1 MTWERFFLSWLTQ
14 STFPPLLWHG
24 SLLWVGTSVWAWKVA
39 FGPEY
44 RVDDRVWVEGTSLQL
59 KVTSQPPL
67 HTWGSD
73 AQRRLHSS
81 DFARHEWEWKVR
93 ASYPICRSPLPPHSP
108 HHRPV
113 LWFTPFFSSYFAS
126 TWSAL
131 MESEQWLLCLFI
143 YVFIL
148 RGWAL
153 IPIYIPPSQFLPPS
167 HFFKSTFPQLHW
179 SPLTQSWLGGT
190 CEFIVSDILAK
201 KENLWWWGHKKR
213 ESLRTDGDGA
223 FPDVK

>member
-44 RVDDRVWVEGTSLQL
+44 RGHDRMWVEGTSLQL
-59 KVTSQPPL
+59 KVTFQTPL

-108 HHRPV
+108 TTGVFSDSLR
-113 LWFTPFFSSYFAS
+113 FFFFLLRQHLECPNEVRAVAALLIYLCVYSS
-126 TWSAL
+126 
-131 MESEQWLLCLFI
+131 WLSFDTNLHPLFS
-143 YVFIL
+143 V
-148 RGWAL
+148 
-153 IPIYIPPSQFLPPS
+153 P
-167 HFFKSTFPQLHW
+167 STFP
-179 SPLTQSWLGGT
+179 
-190 CEFIVSDILAK
+190 F
-201 KENLWWWGHKKR
+201 
-213 ESLRTDGDGA
+213 
-223 FPDVK
+223 F